1 VGHAEVFQR
10 LGLENH
16 LTLLEKFHSRLIG
29 VHLHDIINLME
40 DHKAPLAGTFD
51 FSILKPYVRPETLKV
66 IEAHQPATA
75 DEIRKGLIYLK
86 GLFE

>member
-1 VGHAEVFQR
+1 
-10 LGLENH
+10 
-16 LTLLEKFHSRLIG
+16 
-29 VHLHDIINLME
+29 ME